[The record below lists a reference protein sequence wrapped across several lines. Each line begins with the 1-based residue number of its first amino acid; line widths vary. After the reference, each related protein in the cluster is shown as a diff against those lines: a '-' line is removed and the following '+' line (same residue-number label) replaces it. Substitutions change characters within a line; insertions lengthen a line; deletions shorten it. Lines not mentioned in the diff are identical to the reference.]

1 MIDLSSY
8 VINGE
13 WDLQKTSS
21 IKQNVKCYGEENYPH
36 YDITFSITIR
46 RKVLYFAMY
55 LIIPGTLI
63 ALMASTVFLLPLD
76 CSERV
81 TAGKR

>member
-1 MIDLSSY
+1 M
-8 VINGE
+8 INGE
-13 WDLQKTSS
+13 WDLEKTSL
-21 IKQNVKCYGEENYPH
+21 IKRNVKYYDRENYTH
-36 YDITFSITIR
+36 YEITFSITIR
-46 RKVLYFAMY
+46 RKLLYFAMY

-81 TAGKR
+81 TVGKR